1 MVKKKRLG
9 VSDHMSLWPPFSEP
23 LFGGDGWK
31 NPQSYEVWV
40 SCCFYWLFGTP
51 TKRAW
56 VQGDGWKKSKLEYP
70 RLKVDVVL
78 EFEIWKREY
87 FLVCPLFPPPSVW
100 EWWWTN
106 ILQEV
111 SWNPRVAHPTPNATQ
126 NPTKSDLIKGLSTHH
141 GGDSD
146 DFTVTLPEVLSGVCL
161 SMVTMSPKSVEASR
175 RRSKIRKRIGQ
186 HLYTEWAPA
195 KIKGWLVDYYVM
207 YSLYFNLPATSPFST
222 STIDDYS
229 RNQLL
234 ILFKKPTIDILFCR
248 CGAL

>member
-1 MVKKKRLG
+1 MT
-9 VSDHMSLWPPFSEP
+9 PFSEP

-56 VQGDGWKKSKLEYP
+56 VQGDGRKNQSWECP

-78 EFEIWKREY
+78 EFEIWKRDI
-87 FLVCPLFPPPSVW
+87 FWWLLVPLVPPPSVW

-111 SWNPRVAHPTPNATQ
+111 SWNLRVAHPTPNATQ

-146 DFTVTLPEVLSGVCL
+146 DFTVTIPEVLSGVCL
-161 SMVTMSPKSVEASR
+161 SMVTMGPKSVEASR
-175 RRSKIRKRIGQ
+175 CR
-186 HLYTEWAPA
+186 
-195 KIKGWLVDYYVM
+195 YVM
-207 YSLYFNLPATSPFST
+207 YSLYSNLPATSPFST
-222 STIDDYS
+222 STIDGYS
-229 RNQLL
+229 RNHLL
-234 ILFKKPTIDILFCR
+234 ILFKKPTIIDIILFCC
-248 CGAL
+248 CGTL